1 MIMVDKRQA
10 GLDVAAEMLSPEI
23 AKALEGA
30 ATSPEF
36 GALLGELAV
45 RNVFGELWARP
56 GLDRRSRSLVTL
68 GILIALRATD
78 ELQCHVV
85 AAIRNGLTAEE
96 VAEVI
101 YHSSAYAGFPA
112 ANTARAAAVQVLQ
125 PRRSGD

>member
-1 MIMVDKRQA
+1 MVDKRQA
-10 GLDVAAEMLSPEI
+10 GLEVAAEMLSPEI

-30 ATSPEF
+30 AASPEF
-36 GALLGELAV
+36 GAFLGELAV

-78 ELQCHVV
+78 ELQGHVI
-85 AAIRNGLTAEE
+85 AAIRNGLTVEE

-112 ANTARAAAVQVLQ
+112 ANTARVAAVQVLR